1 MNIARITLT
10 GADESTDLEQ
20 LVDLV
25 GRFPAVEVGL
35 LYTATPEGRTRYPSR
50 AWLQRAAAALTDRVA
65 IHVCGGGA
73 RQELLSGN
81 LTDLTRHA
89 PRVQVNGPVAVSEA
103 EVLASLVGTVIT
115 QHNES
120 NLPLLE
126 VRARNHALLIDASGG
141 RGLSPQAW
149 EPPVTEK
156 LVGFAGGMGP
166 ENLAAEYARIYP
178 VSKAGAWV
186 DMEGKLRVDDRFNMA
201 LADECAGIHSDC
213 CARTLEVTRVTEP
226 VRRKLR
232 AA

>member
-10 GADESTDLEQ
+10 GADESTDLEH
-20 LVDLV
+20 LVDLAN
-25 GRFPAVEVGL
+25 RFPDVEVGL
-35 LYTATPEGRTRYPSR
+35 LYTATPEGRNRYPSR
-50 AWLQRAAAALTDRVA
+50 EWLRRATEALSDRVA

-81 LTDLTRHA
+81 LSDLTRHA
-89 PRVQVNGPVAVSEA
+89 PRVQVNGRVAVAEA
-103 EVLASLVGTVIT
+103 EVLARLVGTLIT

-141 RGLSPQAW
+141 QGLSPQAW
-149 EPPVTEK
+149 EPPATEK

-166 ENLAAEYARIYP
+166 ENLAAEYDRIYP
-178 VSKAGAWV
+178 VSKGGAWV

-201 LADECAGIHSDC
+201 LAFQCAGIYYDC
-213 CARTLEVTRVTEP
+213 CARTLEVKSVTKP
-226 VRRKLR
+226 VRRQLR

>member
-1 MNIARITLT
+1 MTIASITLT
-10 GADESTDLEQ
+10 GADESTDIEQ
-20 LVDLV
+20 LVELLN
-25 GRFPAVEVGL
+25 RFPAVEVGL
-35 LYTATPEGRTRYPSR
+35 LYTATPEGRARYPSR
-50 AWLQRAAAALTDRVA
+50 DWLRRAAGELTERVA

-81 LTDLTRHA
+81 LSDLTRHA

-103 EVLASLVGTVIT
+103 EVLARLVATLIT

-178 VSKAGAWV
+178 VSKTGSWV
-186 DMEGKLRVDDRFNMA
+186 DMEGKLRVDDHFSMA
-201 LADECAGIHSDC
+201 LAVQCAGIHHDC
-213 CARTLEVTRVTEP
+213 RARTIEVTRVTEP